1 MMGFKDFMDDEDL
14 LNDEDLQEGRLVR
27 KGLGLLY
34 SRQSKTFGDK
44 SVQHFNRVKQELSKP
59 VPDGDLDK
67 RLDNL
72 EKGFIELSQGMI
84 QLRNQ
89 IGSLVGMV
97 NISILMS
104 ERTDRQISKVMKRK

>member
-1 MMGFKDFMDDEDL
+1 MMGFKDFMD
-14 LNDEDLQEGRLVR
+14 DEDLQEGRLVR

-67 RLDNL
+67 RLDNI

-89 IGSLVGMV
+89 IGSLVSMV
-97 NISILMS
+97 NISILLS
-104 ERTDRQISKVMKRK
+104 ERTDQQMKRLKKS

>member
-1 MMGFKDFMDDEDL
+1 MMGFKDFMDDE
-14 LNDEDLQEGRLVR
+14 ELQEGRLIR

-34 SRQSKTFGDK
+34 SRQSKSYGDK

-59 VPDGDLDK
+59 VPDGDLDQ

-72 EKGFIELSQGMI
+72 EKGFIELSQGMV

-89 IGSLVGMV
+89 IGSLVSMV
-97 NISILMS
+97 NISILLN

>member
-1 MMGFKDFMDDEDL
+1 MMGFKDFLDDEDL

-59 VPDGDLDK
+59 VPDGDLEK
-67 RLDNL
+67 RLDKI

-89 IGSLVGMV
+89 VGSLVSMV
-97 NISILMS
+97 NISILLS
-104 ERTDRQISKVMKRK
+104 ERTDREIKQLRKS

>member
-1 MMGFKDFMDDEDL
+1 MMGFKDFMDDE
-14 LNDEDLQEGRLVR
+14 ELQEGRLIR

-34 SRQSKTFGDK
+34 SRQSKSYGDK

-59 VPDGDLDK
+59 VPDGDLDQ

-72 EKGFIELSQGMI
+72 EKGFIELSQGMV

-89 IGSLVGMV
+89 IGSLVSMV
-97 NISILMS
+97 NISNLRS
-104 ERTDRQISKVMKRK
+104 ERTDQQMKRLKKS

>member
-1 MMGFKDFMDDEDL
+1 MMGFKDFMDDE
-14 LNDEDLQEGRLVR
+14 ELQEGRLIR

-34 SRQSKTFGDK
+34 SRQSKSYGDK

-59 VPDGDLDK
+59 VPDGDLDQ

-72 EKGFIELSQGMI
+72 EKGFIELSQGMV

-89 IGSLVGMV
+89 IGSLVSMV
-97 NISILMS
+97 NISILLS
-104 ERTDRQISKVMKRK
+104 ERTDQQMRRLKKS

>member
-1 MMGFKDFMDDEDL
+1 MMAFKDFMDDE
-14 LNDEDLQEGRLVR
+14 ELQEGRLIR

-34 SRQSKTFGDK
+34 SRQSKSYGDK

-59 VPDGDLDK
+59 VPDGDLDQ

-72 EKGFIELSQGMI
+72 EKGFIELSQGMV

-89 IGSLVGMV
+89 IGSLVSMV
-97 NISILMS
+97 NISILLS
-104 ERTDRQISKVMKRK
+104 ERTDQQMKRLKKS

>member
-1 MMGFKDFMDDEDL
+1 MMGFKDFMDDE
-14 LNDEDLQEGRLVR
+14 ELQEGRLIR

-34 SRQSKTFGDK
+34 SRQSKSYGDK

-59 VPDGDLDK
+59 VPDGDLDQ

-72 EKGFIELSQGMI
+72 EKGFIVLSQGMV

-89 IGSLVGMV
+89 IGSLVSMV
-97 NISILMS
+97 NISILLS
-104 ERTDRQISKVMKRK
+104 ERTDQQMKRLKKS

>member
-1 MMGFKDFMDDEDL
+1 MMGFKDFMDNEDL
-14 LNDEDLQEGRLVR
+14 LHDEDLQEGRLVR

-34 SRQSKTFGDK
+34 SRQSKSYGDK

-59 VPDGDLDK
+59 VPDGDLDQ

-72 EKGFIELSQGMI
+72 EKGFIELSQGMV

-89 IGSLVGMV
+89 IGSLVSMV
-97 NISILMS
+97 NISILLS
-104 ERTDRQISKVMKRK
+104 ERTDQQMKRLKKS

>member
-1 MMGFKDFMDDEDL
+1 MMGFKDFMDNEDL

-59 VPDGDLDK
+59 VPEGDLDK

-72 EKGFIELSQGMI
+72 EKGFIELSEGMV

-89 IGSLVGMV
+89 IGSLVSMV
-97 NISILMS
+97 NISILLS
-104 ERTDRQISKVMKRK
+104 ERTDQQMKRLKKS

>member
-1 MMGFKDFMDDEDL
+1 MMGFKDFMDNEDL
-14 LNDEDLQEGRLVR
+14 LHDEDLQEGRLVR

-59 VPDGDLDK
+59 VPEGDLDK

-72 EKGFIELSQGMI
+72 EKGFIELSEGMV

-89 IGSLVGMV
+89 IGSLVSMV
-97 NISILMS
+97 NISILLS
-104 ERTDRQISKVMKRK
+104 ERTDQQMKRLKKS

>member
-1 MMGFKDFMDDEDL
+1 MMGFKDFMDNEDL
-14 LNDEDLQEGRLVR
+14 LYDEDLQEGRLVR

-59 VPDGDLDK
+59 VPEGDLDK

-72 EKGFIELSQGMI
+72 EKGFIELSEGMV

-89 IGSLVGMV
+89 IGSLVSMV
-97 NISILMS
+97 NISILLS
-104 ERTDRQISKVMKRK
+104 ERTDQQMKRLKKS

>member
-1 MMGFKDFMDDEDL
+1 MMGFKDFMDDE
-14 LNDEDLQEGRLVR
+14 ELQEGRLIR

-34 SRQSKTFGDK
+34 SRQSKSYGDK

-89 IGSLVGMV
+89 IGSLVSMV
-97 NISILMS
+97 SISILLS
-104 ERTDRQISKVMKRK
+104 ERTDQQMKRLKKS

>member
-1 MMGFKDFMDDEDL
+1 MMGFKDFMDDE
-14 LNDEDLQEGRLVR
+14 ELQEGRLIR

-72 EKGFIELSQGMI
+72 EKGVHRTIP
-84 QLRNQ
+84 RD
-89 IGSLVGMV
+89 GST
-97 NISILMS
+97 S
-104 ERTDRQISKVMKRK
+104 

>member
-14 LNDEDLQEGRLVR
+14 VHDEELQEGRLIR

-34 SRQSKTFGDK
+34 SRQSKSYGDK

-59 VPDGDLDK
+59 VPEGDLDK

-72 EKGFIELSQGMI
+72 EKGFIELSEGMV

-89 IGSLVGMV
+89 IGSLVSMV
-97 NISILMS
+97 NISILLS
-104 ERTDRQISKVMKRK
+104 ERTDQQMKRLKKS

>member
-14 LNDEDLQEGRLVR
+14 VHDEELQEGRLIR

-34 SRQSKTFGDK
+34 SRQSKSYGDK

-59 VPDGDLDK
+59 VPDGDLDQ

-72 EKGFIELSQGMI
+72 EKGFIELSQGMV

-89 IGSLVGMV
+89 IGSLVSMV
-97 NISILMS
+97 NISILLS
-104 ERTDRQISKVMKRK
+104 ERTDQQMKRLKKS

>member
-1 MMGFKDFMDDEDL
+1 MMGFKDFMDDE
-14 LNDEDLQEGRLVR
+14 ELQEGRLIR

-34 SRQSKTFGDK
+34 SRQSKSYGDK
-44 SVQHFNRVKQELSKP
+44 SVQPFNRVKQELSKP
-59 VPDGDLDK
+59 VPDGDLDQ

-72 EKGFIELSQGMI
+72 EKGFIELSQGMV

-89 IGSLVGMV
+89 IGSLVSMV
-97 NISILMS
+97 NISILLN

>member
-1 MMGFKDFMDDEDL
+1 MMGFKDFMNDEDL

-59 VPDGDLDK
+59 VPDGDLDQ
-67 RLDNL
+67 RLDKL
-72 EKGFIELSQGMI
+72 EKGFIELSQGMV

-89 IGSLVGMV
+89 IGSLVSMV
-97 NISILMS
+97 NISILLS
-104 ERTDRQISKVMKRK
+104 ERTDQQMKRLKKS

>member
-1 MMGFKDFMDDEDL
+1 MGFKDFMDDEDL
-14 LNDEDLQEGRLVR
+14 LHGEELQEGRLIR

-34 SRQSKTFGDK
+34 SRQSKSYGDK

-59 VPDGDLDK
+59 VPDGDLDQ

-72 EKGFIELSQGMI
+72 EKGFIELSQGMV

-89 IGSLVGMV
+89 IGSLVSMV
-97 NISILMS
+97 NISILLS
-104 ERTDRQISKVMKRK
+104 ERTDQQMKRLKKS

>member
-1 MMGFKDFMDDEDL
+1 MMGFKDFMDDE
-14 LNDEDLQEGRLVR
+14 ELQEGRLIR

-34 SRQSKTFGDK
+34 SRQSKSYGDK

-59 VPDGDLDK
+59 VPDGDLDQ

-72 EKGFIELSQGMI
+72 EKGFIVLSQGMV

-89 IGSLVGMV
+89 IGSLVSMV
-97 NISILMS
+97 NISILLS
-104 ERTDRQISKVMKRK
+104 ERTDQQMKRLELGR

>member
-1 MMGFKDFMDDEDL
+1 MMGFKDFMDDE
-14 LNDEDLQEGRLVR
+14 ELQEGRLIR

-34 SRQSKTFGDK
+34 SRQSKSYGDK

-59 VPDGDLDK
+59 VPDGDLDQ

-72 EKGFIELSQGMI
+72 EKGFIELSQGMV

-89 IGSLVGMV
+89 IGSLVSGLPR
-97 NISILMS
+97 IC
-104 ERTDRQISKVMKRK
+104 

>member
-1 MMGFKDFMDDEDL
+1 MMGFKDFMDDE
-14 LNDEDLQEGRLVR
+14 ELQEGRLIR

-34 SRQSKTFGDK
+34 SRQSKSYGDK

-59 VPDGDLDK
+59 VPEGDLDK

-72 EKGFIELSQGMI
+72 EKGFIELSEGMV

-89 IGSLVGMV
+89 IGSLVSMV
-97 NISILMS
+97 NISILLS
-104 ERTDRQISKVMKRK
+104 ERTDQQMKRLKKS

>member
-1 MMGFKDFMDDEDL
+1 MMGFKDFMDNEDL

-59 VPDGDLDK
+59 VPDGDLEK

-72 EKGFIELSQGMI
+72 EKGFVELSQGMI
-84 QLRNQ
+84 QLRHQ
-89 IGSLVGMV
+89 IGSLVSMV
-97 NISILMS
+97 NISILLN
-104 ERTDRQISKVMKRK
+104 ERTDKQIKHLKKS

>member
-1 MMGFKDFMDDEDL
+1 MYPASTLIWIGVAFFIGL
-14 LNDEDLQEGRLVR
+14 FVGRSR
-27 KGLGLLY
+27 S

-59 VPDGDLDK
+59 VPDGNLDK

-72 EKGFIELSQGMI
+72 EKGFIELSEGMI

-97 NISILMS
+97 NISILLN
-104 ERTDRQISKVMKRK
+104 ERTDIQISKFMKRK

>member
-1 MMGFKDFMDDEDL
+1 MMGFKDFMDNEDL
-14 LNDEDLQEGRLVR
+14 LHDEDLQEGRLVR

-59 VPDGDLDK
+59 VPDGDLEK

-104 ERTDRQISKVMKRK
+104 ERTDKQMKRLKKS

>member
-1 MMGFKDFMDDEDL
+1 MMRFKDFMDDEGL

-59 VPDGDLDK
+59 VPEGDLDK

-72 EKGFIELSQGMI
+72 EKGFIELSEGMV

-89 IGSLVGMV
+89 IGSLVSMV
-97 NISILMS
+97 NISILLS
-104 ERTDRQISKVMKRK
+104 ERTDQQMKRLKKS

>member
-1 MMGFKDFMDDEDL
+1 MMGFKDFMDDE
-14 LNDEDLQEGRLVR
+14 ELQEGRLIR

-34 SRQSKTFGDK
+34 SRQSKSYGDK

-59 VPDGDLDK
+59 VPDGDLDQ

-72 EKGFIELSQGMI
+72 EKGFIELSQGMV

-89 IGSLVGMV
+89 IGSLVSMV
-97 NISILMS
+97 NISILLS
-104 ERTDRQISKVMKRK
+104 ERTDQQMKRLKKS

>member
-1 MMGFKDFMDDEDL
+1 MMWFKDFMDDE
-14 LNDEDLQEGRLVR
+14 ELQEGRLIR

-34 SRQSKTFGDK
+34 SRQSKSYGDK

-59 VPDGDLDK
+59 VPDGDLDQ

-72 EKGFIELSQGMI
+72 EKGFIELSQGMV

-89 IGSLVGMV
+89 IGSLVSMV
-97 NISILMS
+97 NISILLS
-104 ERTDRQISKVMKRK
+104 ERTDQQMKRLKKS

>member
-1 MMGFKDFMDDEDL
+1 MMGFKDFMDDE
-14 LNDEDLQEGRLVR
+14 ELQEGRLIR

-34 SRQSKTFGDK
+34 SRQSKSYGDK

-59 VPDGDLDK
+59 VPDGDLDQ

-72 EKGFIELSQGMI
+72 EKGFIELSEGMV

-89 IGSLVGMV
+89 IGSLVSMV
-97 NISILMS
+97 NISILLS
-104 ERTDRQISKVMKRK
+104 ERTDREIKQLRKP

>member
-1 MMGFKDFMDDEDL
+1 MMGFKDFMDDE
-14 LNDEDLQEGRLVR
+14 ELQEGRLIR

-59 VPDGDLDK
+59 VPDGDLEK

-104 ERTDRQISKVMKRK
+104 ERTDKQMKRLKKS

>member
-1 MMGFKDFMDDEDL
+1 MMGFKDFMDDE
-14 LNDEDLQEGRLVR
+14 ELQEGRLIR

-59 VPDGDLDK
+59 VPEGDLDK

-72 EKGFIELSQGMI
+72 EKGFIELSEGMV

-89 IGSLVGMV
+89 IGSLVSMV
-97 NISILMS
+97 NISILLS
-104 ERTDRQISKVMKRK
+104 ERTDQQMKRLKKS

>member
-1 MMGFKDFMDDEDL
+1 MMGFKDFMDDE
-14 LNDEDLQEGRLVR
+14 ELQEGRLIR

-34 SRQSKTFGDK
+34 SRQSKSYGHK

-59 VPDGDLDK
+59 VPDGDLDQ

-72 EKGFIELSQGMI
+72 EKGFIELSQGMV

-89 IGSLVGMV
+89 IGSLVSMV
-97 NISILMS
+97 NISILLN